1 MKTSEKFEIMQ
12 STWPERH
19 FVVKREKVPFDKLPA
34 FFEKNYGLIYS
45 AIQKYN
51 LATNEPPCA
60 IYYSIDEERKETD
73 VSAAVPVK
81 GDLSPVQGLEKVIIP
96 PSKILRAT
104 HYGSYDNMVP
114 IYAEMEK
121 YLKEHNSQR
130 DLIIEEYFSDPEVEK
145 DPGKW
150 KTNIVFVLK

>member
-1 MKTSEKFEIMQ
+1 METSEKFEIMQ
-12 STWPERH
+12 STWPERR
-19 FVVKREKVPFDKLPA
+19 FVVKREKVSFDKLPA

-51 LATNEPPCA
+51 LVTNEPPCA
-60 IYYSIDEERKETD
+60 IYHAIDEEKKETD

-81 GDLSPVQGLEKVIIP
+81 GDSSPVQGLEKVIIP
-96 PSKILRAT
+96 PSTILRGT

-121 YLKEHNSQR
+121 YLKEHNLQR
-130 DLIIEEYFSDPEVEK
+130 DLIIEEYFSDPGVEK

-150 KTNIVFVLK
+150 KTNIVFILK